1 MSFKRSKASEIL
13 RQNMMLDYFRQ
24 FLNLKEK
31 NQERKSKG
39 WRRSKQIPNSIRALT
54 VSWSLNHAQALVPSM
69 IIALLHYGPFRLYKE
84 GTPRG
89 NSMHSSGS
97 AIELIT

>member
-1 MSFKRSKASEIL
+1 MKYWDREHDAGLFSTVIKL
-13 RQNMMLDYFRQ
+13 
-24 FLNLKEK
+24 
-31 NQERKSKG
+31 ERKKIKKG
-39 WRRSKQIPNSIRALT
+39 KVRDGEDQNSIRALN

>member
-1 MSFKRSKASEIL
+1 
-13 RQNMMLDYFRQ
+13 MLDYFRQ

-39 WRRSKQIPNSIRALT
+39 WRRSKQIPNSIRALN

-84 GTPRG
+84 GTSRG